1 MFALVLCCSFDSG
14 GTNLTVV
21 GEHLDSAAY
30 PEMVVYLT
38 QRGAPIGKLSTVSRA
53 INCKLVLSYKK

>member
-1 MFALVLCCSFDSG
+1 VFALVLCCSFDSG

-21 GEHLDSAAY
+21 GENLDSVAY

-38 QRGAPIGKLSTVSRA
+38 QRGAPIGRLFTVSRA
-53 INCKLVLSYKK
+53 INCKLVMLYK